1 MSKEK
6 LKVLQIVS
14 DLSGINGVNMVVK
27 NYFDNINKDNVAF
40 DIAYFIENNE
50 LKEHFQSNGANLY
63 LYPRAGLKNT
73 KQVVS
78 RLKEIMLLSN
88 CQIVHLHVPILH
100 YYVKKAIKQTN
111 KDIKL
116 VISSHNTS
124 YSTKFLRAIR
134 NRIMCFGITKNVDKF
149 LACSTMA
156 GEKYFGKT
164 FKKNGEILYNAIDI
178 KRFSTKITEQEKEEL
193 KKELNISSEKVYI
206 NVGRLN
212 KQKNQL
218 FLIDIFKE
226 IYKKDNNSVLLL
238 VGDGSKEYQ
247 EQVEQKVLNSG
258 IKDNIRML
266 GRRKDVEKLLNISHA
281 LLFPSLFEGL
291 SLVLVETQISNLLCF
306 VSDSCSKESKISNLL
321 NFISLKNDANFWA
334 EQILNTNY
342 PQNIEVNVDNYNI
355 AKQAEKLEELYRNLL
370 KAKK

>member
-116 VISSHNTS
+116 VLSSHNTS
-124 YSTKFLRAIR
+124 YSTKFLKSVR
-134 NRIMCFGITKNVDKF
+134 NRIMCLGITKNVDKF

-156 GEKYFGKT
+156 GEKYFGKA

-178 KRFSTKITEQEKEEL
+178 RRFSTKITEQEKEEL
-193 KKELNISSEKVYI
+193 KKELNISNEKVYI

-226 IYKKDNNSVLLL
+226 IYKKDNNSILLL
-238 VGDGSKEYQ
+238 VGDGGKEYQ
-247 EQVEQKVLNSG
+247 DLVEQKVLNSG
-258 IKDNIRML
+258 IKDNIKML
-266 GRRKDVEKLLNISHA
+266 GRRKDVEKLLSISHA
-281 LLFPSLFEGL
+281 LVFPSLFEGL
-291 SLVLVETQISNLLCF
+291 GLSLIESQVAEVLTFTSDCCPPETNISNI
-306 VSDSCSKESKISNLL
+306 ISY
-321 NFISLKNDANFWA
+321 ISLKKSANFWA

-342 PQNIEVNVDNYNI
+342 PQKIQVNVDNYDI
-355 AKQAEKLEELYRNLL
+355 VKQAKKLEDLYKNLL
-370 KAKK
+370 KNK